1 MLFAVGAGPQV
12 VGVSS
17 YDDFP
22 PETKA
27 LPRVGALLDP
37 DTERILSLRPD
48 LVVVYGSQSELE
60 GQFTRAGIRVYP
72 YRHGG
77 IDSILQAIRDVAG
90 LTGHPADGDRV
101 IRELRS
107 QLDAVSHARPRTA
120 AAANDARHRPR
131 RRTLRGVY
139 VSGGIGFL
147 HELLDIAGGD
157 DVFGDIKR
165 EAVQPS
171 NETMIVRAPEVI
183 MELHPGEQ
191 PPADLFEGARRL
203 EPAGVGSS
211 GPHRTR
217 SSSVRRLSA
226 GRRAA
231 HRPRGGSVR
240 TRAPSRQ
247 LQMKILLSWSSG
259 KDSAWALHLLN
270 QQYPGAVSA
279 LLTTVNE
286 AMDRVAMHGV
296 RRSVLEAQARAARTA
311 AARRAPSASVSE
323 RRLRSEDARGDC
335 RRDGEWIHARGVRR
349 SVPGGHSP
357 V

>member
-1 MLFAVGAGPQV
+1 MAARAKKLRAAACAVTLLCGASLIRLGIANPSGSDVQAGGPQTAPQASSSGPARRVVSLVPNVTEMLFAVGAGAQV

-77 IDSILQAIRDVAG
+77 IDSILQAIRDLAR

-101 IRELRS
+101 AREVRA
-107 QLDAVSHARPRTA
+107 QLDAVRMRVRGQRRPRTMIVIGR
-120 AAANDARHRPR
+120 DAGA
-131 RRTLRGVY
+131 LRGVY

-157 DVFGDIKR
+157 DVFGDVKQ

-183 MELHPGEQ
+183 IELHPGEP
-191 PPADLFEGARRL
+191 PPADALQKERL
-203 EPAGVGSS
+203 AWNLLASVPAVRTGRVDLLYGGYLVAA
-211 GPHRTR
+211 GPRI
-217 SSSVRRLSA
+217 
-226 GRRAA
+226 GRAA
-231 HRPRGGSVR
+231 EVFARVLHP
-240 TRAPSRQ
+240 
-247 LQMKILLSWSSG
+247 
-259 KDSAWALHLLN
+259 DSF
-270 QQYPGAVSA
+270 
-279 LLTTVNE
+279 
-286 AMDRVAMHGV
+286 R
-296 RRSVLEAQARAARTA
+296 
-311 AARRAPSASVSE
+311 
-323 RRLRSEDARGDC
+323 
-335 RRDGEWIHARGVRR
+335 
-349 SVPGGHSP
+349 
-357 V
+357 

>member
-1 MLFAVGAGPQV
+1 MAARQAKLTRCVFVLLLLCGVNLLGSPEPPRAPQRSAPLPTVAPLPAVATRVVSLVPNVTEMLFAVGAGPQV

-48 LVVVYGSQSELE
+48 LIVVYGSQSELE

-77 IDSILQAIRDVAG
+77 IDSILQAVRDVAG

-101 IRELRS
+101 VRELRS
-107 QLDAVSHARPRTA
+107 QLDAVGTRVRGQRRPRTMLVIGR
-120 AAANDARHRPR
+120 DAGA
-131 RRTLRGVY
+131 LRGVY

-157 DVFGDIKR
+157 DAFGDIKR

-191 PPADLFEGARRL
+191 PPADTLRKE
-203 EPAGVGSS
+203 
-211 GPHRTR
+211 
-217 SSSVRRLSA
+217 
-226 GRRAA
+226 RAA
-231 HRPRGGSVR
+231 WNLLASVTAVR
-240 TRAPSRQ
+240 TGRV
-247 LQMKILLSWSSG
+247 
-259 KDSAWALHLLN
+259 HLL
-270 QQYPGAVSA
+270 YGGY
-279 LLTTVNE
+279 LL
-286 AMDRVAMHGV
+286 AAGPRIG
-296 RRSVLEAQARAARTA
+296 RAAEA
-311 AARRAPSASVSE
+311 FARVLHPDSFK
-323 RRLRSEDARGDC
+323 
-335 RRDGEWIHARGVRR
+335 
-349 SVPGGHSP
+349 
-357 V
+357 